1 MKVQLKKVL
10 ALVLIFCLLLSAV
23 PVWAANG
30 EPAQSVEETSVVSQ
44 TEQSQTTTQEE
55 LATPDT
61 SAEVTVVREEE
72 SLRGE
77 FEKHF
82 LMSDG
87 TYQAVVYSYPVHELV
102 NGVWVELPIPEQT
115 ARGDVSPGNAQQ
127 NIIDNYVWQNH
138 GVQDNNS
145 VRLYIGKRSGNE
157 CRAFI
162 RFATMPTIPA
172 GATITAATMKV
183 NIVSGTSTA
192 YNAKASQV
200 TGSWESGTIQWSNM
214 PTIGSVLE
222 DNISHNNKTKYQFSC
237 LTAVQH
243 WYDGS
248 TTGQNENYG
257 IMLQYADSTIADYN
271 SFYSADCTDST
282 MRPSMTI
289 SYQPL
294 NSDIRLDVG
303 NRVTLSV
310 TGANGVVTWTSSNTS
325 IATVNPYGLVTG
337 IQVGK
342 AIITAYIGGLEFKKF
357 TVNVTIADGV
367 YRIANTA
374 GLDLATYGGI
384 AENTSVKMR
393 SYSDSGFEELC
404 QLWKIAYLGNGY
416 YSIRPMHKLDMGLHA
431 GGTMGSSVDIVSIG
445 TSDTLSNVAPLG
457 RWGISPTADGSSYFI
472 NHVGTGSLG
481 MTMDG
486 LYPSVGMG
494 VITDTSSDTQG
505 FFKWVFQPITETIG
519 GAILYDKNTQ
529 TVVTAPSRHMEIGE
543 VKTLSNLS
551 LAVNAYSNIVIAQNF
566 YWESSNPQ
574 VASVDSSTG
583 DISALSSGTTEISGR
598 VHRAG
603 TYHYVRFELCVGYPD
618 VFDDLI
624 DLGYITVSQLNES
637 GDGFYLCMTPL
648 SDILVK
654 GGVYSIPE
662 DEQMLEYRD
671 VTYYYDD
678 WYIYAVCDDT
688 VSYGLVKMREIEDDY
703 EYADND
709 DPGVTISFVGLDIT
723 ALMDCLTSPTINNRY
738 SLFVALGKV
747 TGPELAH
754 HDNILAE
761 YFAETESRGAYI
773 IAEKFVYLIADTAIN
788 NEISVPNKCK
798 SIFSQ
803 LENVQDQLLSPLLD
817 PNTMLALTIL
827 QIRYSRIPNAL
838 NAINAEAGYTLFNKG
853 TWTVSVRDTNNLS
866 LLEKQAILSCYSGN
880 VTFNSFAAEVEY
892 HADITLITDWLEPVY
907 SRAVRADMA
916 TGEETESGITDDA
929 YYNLSSTYV
938 LNQIAAHGEC

>member
-200 TGSWESGTIQWSNM
+200 TGSWESATIQWSNM

-310 TGANGVVTWTSSNTS
+310 TGATGVVTWTSSNTS

-337 IQVGK
+337 IQVGE
-342 AIITAYIGGLEFKKF
+342 ATITAYVGGLEFKKF

-367 YRIANTA
+367 YYIRNSGGAYMGTSGRIADGTKVSLYA
-374 GLDLATYGGI
+374 QAT
-384 AENTSVKMR
+384 
-393 SYSDSGFEELC
+393 SGRAQLN
-404 QLWKIAYLGNGY
+404 QLWRIDYLGTGY
-416 YSIRPMHKLDMGLHA
+416 YSIRPLYNMNMGLCSENGVPGDAVITNIGASDKLADVPATNRWSISRTANGLEFYCA
-431 GGTMGSSVDIVSIG
+431 GTSYMTLCADQPYTGAKVVTKIGTTNLSGRYWSLEKVTDIPMQVLLMDAQTGASVSGITYYINRGETITLDELGIVATFVCSYSLDPSVSWYSQNPANISIDRYTGTMTANIPDGNTTIYAKHIHNGVEYNQTFTVIVNRPMTQFIENMGILYDIAYLYEDGDQTKALETMFNFIRGQRYSGTMWEGIAGVWNTQFVDIIE
-445 TSDTLSNVAPLG
+445 TYLPDLY
-457 RWGISPTADGSSYFI
+457 SYFI
-472 NHVGTGSLG
+472 CESP
-481 MTMDG
+481 DDSSE
-486 LYPSVGMG
+486 YDIYSVNN
-494 VITDTSSDTQG
+494 SS
-505 FFKWVFQPITETIG
+505 E
-519 GAILYDKNTQ
+519 
-529 TVVTAPSRHMEIGE
+529 
-543 VKTLSNLS
+543 
-551 LAVNAYSNIVIAQNF
+551 SNIYMVADTCSDECLDVIHMAATLNRLF
-566 YWESSNPQ
+566 YTGETSFCGINTHDMLDE
-574 VASVDSSTG
+574 VAD
-583 DISALSSGTTEISGR
+583 ALSGW
-598 VHRAG
+598 AG
-603 TYHYVRFELCVGYPD
+603 DCQTLIQDYYDCGNSNGSTDEVYETFYPMIGNAAYHFNY
-618 VFDDLI
+618 
-624 DLGYITVSQLNES
+624 
-637 GDGFYLCMTPL
+637 
-648 SDILVK
+648 SDILSDVDACNLYSLLSSQSITSGEQLETVLNGYYSGTVGNVAAKRFTTWIGSYTQETLRNKFFDYCNDYSEIVLVK
-654 GGVYSIPE
+654 WPFLVQYSIYPE
-662 DEQMLEYRD
+662 Q
-671 VTYYYDD
+671 
-678 WYIYAVCDDT
+678 
-688 VSYGLVKMREIEDDY
+688 
-703 EYADND
+703 
-709 DPGVTISFVGLDIT
+709 
-723 ALMDCLTSPTINNRY
+723 
-738 SLFVALGKV
+738 
-747 TGPELAH
+747 
-754 HDNILAE
+754 
-761 YFAETESRGAYI
+761 
-773 IAEKFVYLIADTAIN
+773 
-788 NEISVPNKCK
+788 
-798 SIFSQ
+798 Q
-803 LENVQDQLLSPLLD
+803 
-817 PNTMLALTIL
+817 
-827 QIRYSRIPNAL
+827 
-838 NAINAEAGYTLFNKG
+838 
-853 TWTVSVRDTNNLS
+853 
-866 LLEKQAILSCYSGN
+866 QA
-880 VTFNSFAAEVEY
+880 F
-892 HADITLITDWLEPVY
+892 
-907 SRAVRADMA
+907 SRAFADYFWEQVA
-916 TGEETESGITDDA
+916 KE
-929 YYNLSSTYV
+929 
-938 LNQIAAHGEC
+938 